1 MLYFDKNFDY
11 PYASTSVSEF
21 WRRWHVSLGSWFRN
35 YVYIPLG
42 GSRVA
47 TPKII
52 RNLLIV
58 WALTGVWHGASWN
71 FIFWG
76 LYYGGILLLEKFVLA
91 PLLEYIPKIIKQ
103 FFTLLCVLIGWV
115 FFFSPTL
122 SSAFMWLGRMFG
134 IGAAGLVDATARYY
148 FSGSWIIL
156 AIGIFAS
163 FPWGSKLGAKALKG
177 ENKLP
182 VYISVVL
189 YAVMLVLCIAGMMS
203 STYSSFLYFQF

>member
-1 MLYFDKNFDY
+1 M
-11 PYASTSVSEF
+11 
-21 WRRWHVSLGSWFRN
+21 
-35 YVYIPLG
+35 
-42 GSRVA
+42 
-47 TPKII
+47 
-52 RNLLIV
+52 
-58 WALTGVWHGASWN
+58 
-71 FIFWG
+71 
-76 LYYGGILLLEKFVLA
+76 LA

-134 IGAAGLVDATARYY
+134 IGAAGLVDAIARYY
-148 FSGSWIIL
+148 FS
-156 AIGIFAS
+156 GIFAS

>member
-1 MLYFDKNFDY
+1 
-11 PYASTSVSEF
+11 
-21 WRRWHVSLGSWFRN
+21 
-35 YVYIPLG
+35 
-42 GSRVA
+42 
-47 TPKII
+47 
-52 RNLLIV
+52 
-58 WALTGVWHGASWN
+58 
-71 FIFWG
+71 
-76 LYYGGILLLEKFVLA
+76 
-91 PLLEYIPKIIKQ
+91 
-103 FFTLLCVLIGWV
+103 
-115 FFFSPTL
+115 
-122 SSAFMWLGRMFG
+122 MWLGRMFG
-134 IGAAGLVDATARYY
+134 IGAAGLVDAIARYH